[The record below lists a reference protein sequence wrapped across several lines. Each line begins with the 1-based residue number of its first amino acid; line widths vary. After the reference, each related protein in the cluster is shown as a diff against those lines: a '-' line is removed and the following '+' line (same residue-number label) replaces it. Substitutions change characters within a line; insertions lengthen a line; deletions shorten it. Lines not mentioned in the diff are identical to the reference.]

1 MERPRILVIH
11 RRSPYT
17 DMVPGGAAPGVADM
31 FEANDPFVESI
42 KRAHEAHEGAMGLVA
57 TALDA
62 RGLDSTWCHELDGVD
77 PDAFDLVVT
86 IGGDGTVLH
95 ASHSI
100 GDTPVLAVNSSPS
113 TSVGFFTACGARAFP
128 AVLEQVLDGRVR
140 PTPLFRMS
148 VRVRGELVSDRVLND
163 VLFSH
168 DCPASTTRYV
178 LGLRGRSEDQ
188 VSSGV
193 WVATAAGSTAAIR
206 AAGGRPIEAGS
217 GRLQFAVRE
226 PGPCGG
232 AADYRLPTVTHGF
245 VEQGETLEIRS
256 RTTAARI
263 YIDGPHVVFP
273 VGFGDTVS
281 FTGAARPLNLLG
293 YGRQDFS

>member
-1 MERPRILVIH
+1 MGKPRILVVH
-11 RRSPYT
+11 RRSPYA
-17 DMVPGGAAPGVADM
+17 DMVPGGAGPDVARM
-31 FEANDPFVESI
+31 FELSDPFVESLV
-42 KRAHEAHEGAMGLVA
+42 KAHEAHESTMERVA
-57 TALDA
+57 AVLAERDLDA
-62 RGLDSTWCHELDGVD
+62 TWCHELGGVD
-77 PDAFDLVVT
+77 PGRFDLVITV
-86 IGGDGTVLH
+86 GGDGTVLH
-95 ASHSI
+95 ASHAI
-100 GDTPVLAVNSSPS
+100 GETPVLAVNSSPL
-113 TSVGFFTACGARAFP
+113 TSVGFFTAAGADGFAE
-128 AVLEQVLDGRVR
+128 VLEQVLRGEVR
-140 PTPLFRMS
+140 PTKLYRMS
-148 VRVRGELVSDRVLND
+148 VRVGGEVVSDRVLND
-163 VLFSH
+163 VLFCH

-178 LGLRGRSEDQ
+178 LTLRGRSEDQ

-206 AAGGRPIEAGS
+206 AAGGRPVQAGS

-226 PGPCGG
+226 PGPCSG

-281 FTGAARPLNLLG
+281 FAGSAAPLNLLG
-293 YGRQDFS
+293 YGRQELS